1 MITDPHV
8 YIDSHLYPEA
18 EYQGNNELI
27 VFCSDNRQILVLDVS
42 EKTFNNLSAHP
53 EHEVILHILR
63 THPRRIC

>member
-27 VFCSDNRQILVLDVS
+27 VFCSDNRQILVFGVS
-42 EKTFNNLSAHP
+42 EKTFNYLYTHP

-63 THPRRIC
+63 THQRRIC